1 LRDVQREGRSRVEY
15 RQVRSRADPGQA
27 KGALIN
33 PRTGGMCCLG
43 VLCDVSGMPREVM
56 IEYAG
61 CVGGTQLAL
70 LDEIPNLLKTEL
82 VDMNDDRKPFSQIAD
97 FIERNL

>member
-1 LRDVQREGRSRVEY
+1 
-15 RQVRSRADPGQA
+15 
-27 KGALIN
+27 
-33 PRTGGMCCLG
+33 
-43 VLCDVSGMPREVM
+43 MPREVM